1 MPRAGDA
8 ALRGERGERVLRW
21 LRVRQPAGLDPQ
33 LVHASS
39 AITAVA
45 TTSVSAAVAAAFSA
59 STAPFAASA
68 CAASAISPSTI
79 EAAALAA
86 ASFRTTA

>member
-39 AITAVA
+39 AISAVA
-45 TTSVSAAVAAAFSA
+45 TTSVSAASA
-59 STAPFAASA
+59 STASATSTFAACPVASSA
-68 CAASAISPSTI
+68 
-79 EAAALAA
+79 L
-86 ASFRTTA
+86 TTASNTSSAVPTC

>member
-45 TTSVSAAVAAAFSA
+45 TTSVSAASA
-59 STAPFAASA
+59 STASATSTFAACPVASSA
-68 CAASAISPSTI
+68 LPTPTI
-79 EAAALAA
+79 I
-86 ASFRTTA
+86 